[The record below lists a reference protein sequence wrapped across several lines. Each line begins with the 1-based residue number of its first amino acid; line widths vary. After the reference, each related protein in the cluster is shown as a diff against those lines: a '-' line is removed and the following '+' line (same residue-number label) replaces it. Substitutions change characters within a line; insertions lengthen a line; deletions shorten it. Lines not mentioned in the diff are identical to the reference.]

1 MFLRGLHIK
10 KSSEK
15 PNCCGGSVRDDEL
28 VGGTM
33 FIFECC
39 PSYKQNMFII
49 LALGYKMCL
58 VMSV

>member
-15 PNCCGGSVRDDEL
+15 PNCCGGSVRDDEW
-28 VGGTM
+28 GGTM

-39 PSYKQNMFII
+39 PSYKQNTFII
-49 LALGYKMCL
+49 LALGYKMCS